1 MGLDLKK
8 DYSSAKSKIS
18 AYGTVI
24 ENKKNQALKQK
35 ENCSWRELVKT
46 MGDVLKT
53 SQYDQTP
60 QFSSGLFE
68 NIAAQV
74 FI

>member
-1 MGLDLKK
+1 MTW
-8 DYSSAKSKIS
+8 SFN
-18 AYGTVI
+18 
-24 ENKKNQALKQK
+24 EALKQK

-46 MGDVLKT
+46 MRDVLKT

-68 NIAAQV
+68 NIDASV